1 MRAGTSSGY
10 AAMVTRMVRMMKLA
24 VMVIELFIMALARLT
39 RRCSEA
45 TVEAFKIL
53 FLILRVPLWSFL

>member
-1 MRAGTSSGY
+1 MVGTSRGY
-10 AAMVTRMVRMMKLA
+10 AAMVTRMVRVMKVA
-24 VMVIELFIMALARLT
+24 VIAVELFMMALARLI

-53 FLILRVPLWSFL
+53 FLILRAPLWSLL